1 MEGIVDLALE
11 RAERDDTKLLAVM
24 AYKNHC
30 GENDVFA
37 QEAFARRFLHLFD
50 LLLLN
55 AFRDFYFCTLIKLRI
70 LQKGCIQVHN

>member
-24 AYKNHC
+24 AYKNHY

-37 QEAFARRFLHLFD
+37 HEALARRFVYLF
-50 LLLLN
+50 
-55 AFRDFYFCTLIKLRI
+55 
-70 LQKGCIQVHN
+70 QP